1 MVEELDY
8 HMGKVFNY
16 LNNTEDPRWP
26 GHKLAENTYV
36 IFTSDNGGMEGHPGE
51 VITDNYPLDKGKI
64 SAMEGGTRVPLII
77 SGPGIPKGV
86 ESQVMVNGLDFYPT
100 LLTFTKT
107 PKPKGKNLDGCDLS
121 KLLTHEP
128 NNSDLVRNK
137 NGKPR
142 NSMIWHFP
150 HSVALEST
158 IRSGGFKLVRNDD
171 HKYNPDTPE
180 LELYQLYQ
188 DVNGKPVRVD
198 IEEANNLVATM
209 PDKANLLNKLL
220 SQGLAEM
227 NASFPY
233 YNHRAGR
240 IGKVK
245 KLIPSVTSHQ
255 IAPKVVKFKFSENG
269 AKVIRG
275 DLIYTPNGGARYEE
289 WYRIKGGNQ
298 NGNEI
303 SFDLPEGATH
313 YFLNLIDE
321 NNFLVSYPQTP
332 DYSEL
337 SKTKD
342 KFAKYAL
349 SVE

>member
-1 MVEELDY
+1 
-8 HMGKVFNY
+8 
-16 LNNTEDPRWP
+16 
-26 GHKLAENTYV
+26 
-36 IFTSDNGGMEGHPGE
+36 
-51 VITDNYPLDKGKI
+51 
-64 SAMEGGTRVPLII
+64 
-77 SGPGIPKGV
+77 
-86 ESQVMVNGLDFYPT
+86 
-100 LLTFTKT
+100 
-107 PKPKGKNLDGCDLS
+107 
-121 KLLTHEP
+121 
-128 NNSDLVRNK
+128 
-137 NGKPR
+137 
-142 NSMIWHFP
+142 MIWHFP

-158 IRSGGFKLVRNDD
+158 IRSGGFKLIRNYD

-180 LELYQLYQ
+180 LELYQLYK
-188 DVNGKPVRVD
+188 DVNGKLVRVD
-198 IEEANNLVATM
+198 IEEANNLVTTM

-233 YNHRAGR
+233 YNPRAGR
-240 IGKVK
+240 IGKEK

-255 IAPKVVKFKFSENG
+255 IASNLVKFKFSENG

-275 DLIYTPNGGARYEE
+275 DLIYTPNGGAQYEE
-289 WYRIKGGNQ
+289 WHRIKGGNQ

-321 NNFLVSYPQTP
+321 NNYLVSYPQTP

-342 KFAKYAL
+342 KFSKYAL
-349 SVE
+349 SAE